1 MPVNKSPAPTFP
13 SQWQAKLQ
21 NRSLK
26 VGIMG
31 LGYVGLPLGLLFA
44 EKGLQ
49 VVGVDPDER
58 RTRALNQGRSPI
70 RHIKNARVKAAVTS
84 GLFRATADPAGLKD
98 VDAVLICVPTPLTKQ
113 REPDLSYVESST
125 EWVAA
130 NIKPGCLVVLE
141 STTYPGTTRDI
152 VAPILKKAGL
162 KPGTNVFLAYSPER
176 EDPNNATFST
186 ASIPKVVGGTDA
198 ASGKLAAMLYEQ
210 IISKVVPVTSAEVA
224 EAAKLLE
231 NIFRSVNIAMV
242 NELKIVFDRM
252 GIDIWEVVNAAKTKP
267 FGFMPFYPGP
277 GLGGHCIPIDPFYLT
292 WKAREFDIS
301 TKFIELAGEVNTNM
315 PYFVVSKL
323 QDALGSKGKSLRGS
337 RVLLLG
343 LAYKRD
349 VDDFRESPT
358 LKLMDILERNKCRV
372 DYHDSYIPQFPGDH
386 HFPKLKPRKSRP
398 LTQKTVAE
406 ADAVLIC
413 TDHTNVDYRSLARWA
428 DVIVDTRNVLPA
440 GGKNIFRA

>member
-1 MPVNKSPAPTFP
+1 MPVKKSSAAPLL

-21 NRSLK
+21 NHSLK

-31 LGYVGLPLGLLFA
+31 MGYVGLPLGLLFA

-58 RTRALNQGRSPI
+58 RSRALNQGRSPI
-70 RHIKNARVKAAVTS
+70 RHIKNARVKAAVAS
-84 GLFRATADPAGLKD
+84 GMFRATADPAALKD

-152 VAPILKKAGL
+152 VAPILKKAGF
-162 KPGTNVFLAYSPER
+162 KPGTDVFLAYSPER

-198 ASGKLAAMLYEQ
+198 TSGKLAAMLYEQ

-413 TDHTNVDYRSLARWA
+413 TDHTNVDYRALARWA
-428 DVIVDTRNVLPA
+428 NVIVDTRNVLPA

>member
-1 MPVNKSPAPTFP
+1 MPAKKSSSAAVL
-13 SQWQAKLQ
+13 SAWQEKI
-21 NRSLK
+21 NNHSLK

-44 EKGLQ
+44 EKGYQ

-58 RTRALNQGRSPI
+58 RTKVLNQGKSPI
-70 RHIKNARVKAAVTS
+70 RHIQDERVKAAVKS
-84 GLFRATADPAGLKD
+84 GRFVATADPKGLAK

-113 REPDLSYVESST
+113 REPDLSYVESSA

-130 NIKPGCLVVLE
+130 NVRPGCLVVLE

-152 VAPILKKAGL
+152 VAPILAKAGL
-162 KPGTNVFLAYSPER
+162 KAGTSVYLAYSPER
-176 EDPNNATFST
+176 EDPNNAKFST
-186 ASIPKVVGGTDA
+186 ASIPKLVGGMDA
-198 ASGKLAAMLYEQ
+198 VSGKLAAALYEQ

-242 NELKIVFDRM
+242 NELKVVFDRM

-315 PYFVVSKL
+315 PYFVVQKL

-337 RVLLLG
+337 KVLLLG
-343 LAYKRD
+343 LAYKKD
-349 VDDFRESPT
+349 VDDYRESPT
-358 LKLMDILERNKCRV
+358 LKLMEILERHEAKV
-372 DYHDSYIPQFPGDH
+372 TFHDPYIPEFPGDH
-386 HFPKLKPRKSRP
+386 HFPHLKPRKSVP
-398 LTQKTVAE
+398 LTQKTVKA

-413 TDHTNVDYRSLARWA
+413 TDHSNLDYKALAKWASL
-428 DVIVDTRNVLPA
+428 VVDTRNVLPA
-440 GGKNIFRA
+440 GGKNVFRA

>member
-1 MPVNKSPAPTFP
+1 MPVKKSSAATLL

-31 LGYVGLPLGLLFA
+31 MGYVGLPLGLLFA

-49 VVGVDPDER
+49 VVGVDPDEHR
-58 RTRALNQGRSPI
+58 SKALNQGRSPI

-84 GLFRATADPAGLKD
+84 GMFRATADPAALKD

-152 VAPILKKAGL
+152 VAPILKKAGF

-198 ASGKLAAMLYEQ
+198 TSGKLAAVLYEQ

-252 GIDIWEVVNAAKTKP
+252 GIDIWEVIDAASTKP
-267 FGFMPFYPGP
+267 FGYMAFYPGP

-292 WKAREFDIS
+292 WKARQ
-301 TKFIELAGEVNTNM
+301 
-315 PYFVVSKL
+315 Y
-323 QDALGSKGKSLRGS
+323 
-337 RVLLLG
+337 
-343 LAYKRD
+343 
-349 VDDFRESPT
+349 
-358 LKLMDILERNKCRV
+358 
-372 DYHDSYIPQFPGDH
+372 
-386 HFPKLKPRKSRP
+386 
-398 LTQKTVAE
+398 
-406 ADAVLIC
+406 
-413 TDHTNVDYRSLARWA
+413 
-428 DVIVDTRNVLPA
+428 
-440 GGKNIFRA
+440 